1 MDRET
6 ARLIEVYEKE
16 IMSKARNLY
25 LKSSGNSAV
34 LSHLLFRVWLKNTWN
49 RISPK
54 ELEEQ
59 LSDDFHE
66 TLHDMPEFKALTT
79 LREDW

>member
-6 ARLIEVYEKE
+6 AHLIEVYEKE
-16 IMSKARNLY
+16 ILSKARHLY
-25 LKSSGNSAV
+25 LKSSGNSAT
-34 LSHLLFRVWLKNTWN
+34 LSRLLFRVWLKNTWN

-59 LSDDFHE
+59 LSDDFYE
-66 TLHDMPEFKALTT
+66 TLNDMPEFKALVT
-79 LREDW
+79 LKED